1 MGARST
7 VSAGEK
13 QGHKVEKQVG
23 TQLESRL
30 GCSDGDWGW
39 GTVTGGPATRSCGG
53 LFKGKAHRI
62 S

>member
-13 QGHKVEKQVG
+13 QRHKVE

-39 GTVTGGPATRSCGG
+39 GTVTEGAATRSCGG